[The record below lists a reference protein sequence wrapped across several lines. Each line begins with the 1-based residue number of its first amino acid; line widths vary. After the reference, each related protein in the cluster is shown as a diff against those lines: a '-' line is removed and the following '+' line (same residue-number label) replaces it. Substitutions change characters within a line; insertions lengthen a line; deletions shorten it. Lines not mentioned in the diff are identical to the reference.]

1 MRDEIELVVSGA
13 KRGYGFGSK
22 TEKTD
27 LKSEIIQDMLQEV
40 EAKDDKIRREGKS
53 CLARPVE

>member
-1 MRDEIELVVSGA
+1 MRDDIELVVSGA

-22 TEKTD
+22 PETVD

-53 CLARPVE
+53 CLARPVD